1 MNQPMTI
8 GAGPRT
14 GTRRGRSTTVAY
26 TILGVYAVI
35 SSLGLLSLRAAMVPA
50 LPALRRHDWS
60 AVPWFM
66 LLGGASLYAV
76 SFLLWLIVL
85 AKLPVAVAFP
95 IAVAVTVTL
104 ATLGSMIVLSE
115 HVRMMQWLGIGFI
128 IAGVF
133 MTARA

>member
-1 MNQPMTI
+1 
-8 GAGPRT
+8 
-14 GTRRGRSTTVAY
+14 VAY
-26 TILGVYAVI
+26 AILGIYAVI

-50 LPALRRHDWS
+50 LPALRRHDWG

-95 IAVAVTVTL
+95 VAVAVTVTL